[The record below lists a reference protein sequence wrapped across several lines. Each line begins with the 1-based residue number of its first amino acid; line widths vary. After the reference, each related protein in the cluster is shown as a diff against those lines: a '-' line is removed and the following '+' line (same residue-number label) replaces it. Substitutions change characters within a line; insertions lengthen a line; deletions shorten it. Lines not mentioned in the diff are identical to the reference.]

1 MKIIKAGIEAHS
13 IGLKQGGNERYIE
26 GLIKGLSEI
35 ETDKFSFTLF
45 LNQLADVPDY
55 IKNNRKFHIERVS
68 VSPVKRLFI
77 DISLKSK
84 FLGLDIL
91 HTQYHLPFF
100 SNIPSVITLHDVSY
114 ITHPEFFPL
123 TQRLKMRFLMPISI
137 RKAKKIITVSN
148 FSKNEILNL
157 YKNIENKVCVI
168 YNGVS
173 EEFKPLDSSTVET
186 FLKKHGITK
195 PYILTV
201 SNLQPRKNLTGLLR
215 AFFTILNQENNFPCS
230 LVIAGKKLWLYDEI
244 FSEIRSS
251 AFKNKVILTDYLQ
264 DNELVALY
272 SSAEIFVYVSFY
284 EGFGLPALEA
294 MACGCPVI
302 ISEKS
307 SMVEVVENAGIF
319 VNPNN
324 TNEISSAIKKLYFD
338 KTLRTQM
345 KQKAIKQAK
354 KFSWTK
360 CAAETLKI
368 YKSIVSLV

>member
-35 ETDKFSFTLF
+35 ETDEFSFTVF
-45 LNQLADVPDY
+45 LNRLADVPDF

-68 VSPVKRLFI
+68 ISPIKRLAI
-77 DISLKSK
+77 DILLKSK
-84 FLGLDIL
+84 FLGLDML

-100 SNIPSVITLHDVSY
+100 SSIPSVITLHDVSY
-114 ITHPEFFPL
+114 LTHPEFFP
-123 TQRLKMRFLMPISI
+123 QIERLKMRFFMPISI

-173 EEFKPLDSSTVET
+173 EEFKPLDNSTVET
-186 FLKKHGITK
+186 ILKKYGITR

-201 SNLQPRKNLTGLLR
+201 SNLQPRKNLTGLVR
-215 AFFTILNQENNFPCS
+215 AFFTILNQEKNFPCS
-230 LVIAGKKLWLYDEI
+230 MVIVGKKLWLYDEI

-251 AFKNKVILTDYLQ
+251 TFRNKIILTDYLK
-264 DNELVALY
+264 DNELIALY
-272 SSAEIFVYVSFY
+272 SGAEIFVYVSFY
-284 EGFGLPALEA
+284 EGFGLPVLESI
-294 MACGCPVI
+294 ACGCPVI
-302 ISEKS
+302 VSKNS
-307 SMVEVVENAGIF
+307 SMAEIVENAGIF
-319 VNPNN
+319 VNPYNI
-324 TNEISSAIKKLYFD
+324 NEISSAIKKLYFD
-338 KTLRTQM
+338 KRLKDQL
-345 KQKAIKQAK
+345 KQKAINQAK
-354 KFSWTK
+354 KFSWKK

-368 YKSIVSLV
+368 YRSIVSLV